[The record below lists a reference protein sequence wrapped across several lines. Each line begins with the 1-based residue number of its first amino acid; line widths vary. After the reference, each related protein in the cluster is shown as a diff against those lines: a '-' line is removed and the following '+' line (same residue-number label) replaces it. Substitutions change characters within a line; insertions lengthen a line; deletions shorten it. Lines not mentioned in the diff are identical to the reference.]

1 MALKLRLVKDG
12 KVIFEVPLYPEDWPR
27 DQLEQELET
36 LEARFDSL
44 SKIFDALSHETRLRM
59 IKRLMEDRDLTMNFA
74 DFMRELDLNPKLVWE
89 NTRKLC
95 EGGLLEK
102 VEKGRYRCS
111 EFGRIEFM
119 MSLALRRLM
128 EVLDEIERS

>member
-1 MALKLRLVKDG
+1 MTLRLQIVKDG
-12 KVIFEVPLYPEDWPR
+12 EVVFEVPLDLEDWPR
-27 DQLEQELET
+27 DHLERELEA
-36 LEARFDSL
+36 LETSFDSL

-59 IKRLMEDRDLTMNFA
+59 IKRLMEERDHAMSFA
-74 DFMRELDLNPKLVWE
+74 EFMRELDLNPKIVWE

-95 EGGLLEK
+95 EGGILEK

-111 EFGRIEFM
+111 EFGRLELM

-128 EVLDEIERS
+128 EALEELERL